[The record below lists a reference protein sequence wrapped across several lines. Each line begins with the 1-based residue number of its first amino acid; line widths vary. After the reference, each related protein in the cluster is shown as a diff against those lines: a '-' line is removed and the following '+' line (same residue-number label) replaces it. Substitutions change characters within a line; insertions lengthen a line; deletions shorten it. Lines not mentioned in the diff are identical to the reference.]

1 MPQLRYSCT
10 NIIISTTNSESAA
23 LSKLC
28 IVYLMCFIQ
37 RNDSTYGHALLQEN
51 AQIDIEQGAS
61 SFWGDAWAR
70 EVNDGKAA
78 RLEVLGYV

>member
-1 MPQLRYSCT
+1 
-10 NIIISTTNSESAA
+10 
-23 LSKLC
+23 
-28 IVYLMCFIQ
+28 MCFIQ